1 MAGFSVDL
9 GLNSYDIIIGTDN
22 IAVLGERL
30 KQMELSRK
38 ALVITDEN
46 VGPLYG
52 DSVLRMLKAAGFDA
66 GLCAVPPGEDSKSLA
81 CAASLYTKAI
91 EDKLDRHSP
100 LIALGGGVVG
110 DLAGFIA
117 STYLRGIPFIQMP
130 TSLLAQV
137 DSSVGGKVAVNH
149 PLGKNLI
156 GSFYQPSLVLINTG
170 FLRTLPERELYTGL
184 AEIIKH
190 GIIADRQFF
199 AALNEN
205 YQQILA
211 KDPSVM
217 AAVIERSC
225 QIKAGVVQKDER
237 EASLRMI
244 LNFGHTIAHGI
255 ETATGF
261 HGYNHGEAVAIGMY
275 GAALL
280 SCSLK
285 LCRQPAVDAVA
296 ASLKRFHLPLAAQE
310 CNVEQ
315 LFQLLTRDK
324 KTIGGRV
331 HWVLL
336 QDIGQVIIADDVPES
351 AVRAALGQI
360 TLNRI

>member
-1 MAGFSVDL
+1 MAGFRVDL
-9 GLNSYDIIIGTDN
+9 GLNSYDIIIGTNN
-22 IAVLGERL
+22 IDILGERL
-30 KQMELSRK
+30 EKMKLSRK

-52 DSVLRMLKAAGFDA
+52 DSVLQMLKQAGFSTE
-66 GLCAVPPGEDSKSLA
+66 LYAVPPGEDSKSLS

-91 EDKLDRHSP
+91 EAKLDRHSP

-117 STYLRGIPFIQMP
+117 STYLRGIPFIQLP

-156 GSFYQPSLVLINTG
+156 GSFYQPSLVLINTA

-190 GIIADRQFF
+190 GIIADRQYF
-199 AALNEN
+199 AALNAN
-205 YQQILA
+205 HQQILA
-211 KDPSVM
+211 KNPLVM
-217 AAVIERSC
+217 ASIIERSC
-225 QIKAGVVQKDER
+225 RIKADVVQKDER
-237 EASLRMI
+237 ESNLRMI
-244 LNFGHTIAHGI
+244 LNFGHTIAHAI
-255 ETATGF
+255 EAATGF
-261 HGYNHGEAVAIGMY
+261 HAYNHGEAVAIGMH
-275 GAALL
+275 GASLL
-280 SCSLK
+280 SYFLN
-285 LCRQPAVDAVA
+285 LCGQPAVDRITET
-296 ASLKRFHLPLAAQE
+296 LKRFNLPLVAPQ

-324 KTIGGRV
+324 KAIGGCV

-336 QDIGQVIIADDVPES
+336 KDIGEVMIEDHVPES
-351 AVRAALGQI
+351 AVREALSQV
-360 TLNRI
+360 TSK